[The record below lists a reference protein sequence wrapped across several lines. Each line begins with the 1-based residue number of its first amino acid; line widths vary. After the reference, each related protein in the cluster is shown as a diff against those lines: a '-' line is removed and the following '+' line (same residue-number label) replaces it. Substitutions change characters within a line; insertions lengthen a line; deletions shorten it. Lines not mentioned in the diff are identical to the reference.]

1 MTSTSVKDVG
11 TVMNAFPNT
20 KLNAPGAIQDASF
33 QAVWNNQTGK
43 NDLSGNSSAET
54 AGNANQKTDKQDVYS
69 NEALKSHEI
78 KKAETPTEKQEVK
91 SKTEEPLTE
100 EELEEAMEVLA
111 GAAGEMIQQIA
122 DTFNM
127 TVEEVQK
134 LLEEMDMTIVDVMN
148 PEKLGDF
155 ILQAGGAEGM
165 TELLTNE
172 ELCADFQQLM
182 SSQKLLL
189 ADTAEA
195 MNMTPEQLLEKI
207 TSVGSDVQIV
217 DKMEMPSPIQEASD
231 VVPVES
237 EAEVSEDLLQ
247 NKEISSVK
255 NSTKEGVL
263 QTQNVPEQKETE
275 ALSDTGAF
283 AKQEK
288 NSDNKENPSQEH
300 TGNLLLQ
307 NLKSDDFKPD
317 MVQNTQL
324 NSTWNVDTQDI
335 MRQIMDYM
343 RIQLDS
349 DTSSLEMQLRP
360 ESLGTL
366 QVHVASKDGI
376 VTANFITQNE
386 AVKAALESQMI
397 QLKENFEQQGVK
409 VEAIEVTVQTHEFER
424 NLEQGRGR
432 QQEEGAKKGRTRKI
446 QLDGSIGLE
455 DMEDLT
461 EEDRLAAEMM
471 TANGNTVD
479 YTA

>member
-78 KKAETPTEKQEVK
+78 KKAEAPTEKQEVK

-122 DTFNM
+122 DIFNM

-189 ADTAEA
+189 ADAAEA